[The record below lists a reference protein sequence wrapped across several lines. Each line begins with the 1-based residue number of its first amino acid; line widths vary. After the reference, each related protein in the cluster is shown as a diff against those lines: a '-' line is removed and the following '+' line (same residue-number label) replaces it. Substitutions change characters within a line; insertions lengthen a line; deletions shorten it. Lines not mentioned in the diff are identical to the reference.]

1 MDRLRLCVHACA
13 RLLALNEFF
22 PQIIQETSKSSL
34 QKTLHASGQS
44 LVKRQGCVFPPR
56 RKDHI
61 VMVNG
66 LSMENVS
73 SSFAIQTLK
82 TCGKTANIVSVPRGG
97 TGASVAHGTALCLSP
112 SQLPCPTQPVVPVWG
127 LEIAVETSPGR
138 DSCTH
143 HPLLLIFHLQTL
155 KRSKKVHLPASK
167 SSPASPAAPRRCDS
181 DEDCGLHGADPALH
195 RSRDDLDHSQGYD
208 GDSSSERS
216 SGHHR
221 DDRRHHRTRTEGTL
235 TLLVLRDHRQFLVNI
250 RDVEDS
256 QSDSSRMDDISDI
269 DSELSHPPYPV
280 NDTSFQNLTREEALE
295 YLMRLPPGK
304 DVTLRTQSK
313 QDIYRKVI
321 SSSVG
326 DSFYIRTHFDFE
338 KDTPSGLSFVRGD
351 VFHVLDTMY
360 RGRLGSWLAARVGR
374 DLQEQDKGI
383 IPNQSSGHLG
393 ERPVVILG
401 PIADIAMQKLSTELP
416 ELFEIAP
423 SVPRDGASSK
433 VIKLDSVRQIAEKDK
448 HALLDI
454 TPSAVERLNY
464 VQYYPVVVFC
474 QPESRQGIKAM
485 RQWLAPDSRKTPGQG
500 EGACEAAGQAPCG
513 HCEA

>member
-1 MDRLRLCVHACA
+1 MPAGTGRAVSHSCWDRASAAAATLPGQDGLPVGQRLPSPPASSPGRGLRL
-13 RLLALNEFF
+13 
-22 PQIIQETSKSSL
+22 
-34 QKTLHASGQS
+34 GQS
-44 LVKRQGCVFPPR
+44 HGCVFPPR

-221 DDRRHHRTRTEGTL
+221 DDRRHHRSVARSRRRSQDSSHWRQSPGSGSDRRGYSRHRSANGFGHGEDTNGLALVSGFKRLPRQDVLAKPITSVLVKQKQDEGEAPL
-235 TLLVLRDHRQFLVNI
+235 LPLSLGLLV
-250 RDVEDS
+250 
-256 QSDSSRMDDISDI
+256 
-269 DSELSHPPYPV
+269 
-280 NDTSFQNLTREEALE
+280 
-295 YLMRLPPGK
+295 
-304 DVTLRTQSK
+304 
-313 QDIYRKVI
+313 
-321 SSSVG
+321 
-326 DSFYIRTHFDFE
+326 
-338 KDTPSGLSFVRGD
+338 SFVAVCPLGGGD
-351 VFHVLDTMY
+351 
-360 RGRLGSWLAARVGR
+360 GRAGARVC
-374 DLQEQDKGI
+374 
-383 IPNQSSGHLG
+383 SG
-393 ERPVVILG
+393 ERPVRAVLG
-401 PIADIAMQKLSTELP
+401 APNPPGLSPGLQNADLGLAT
-416 ELFEIAP
+416 
-423 SVPRDGASSK
+423 VPRGARTGCGDVGRGDLEGVQHLPGSGTAVGS
-433 VIKLDSVRQIAEKDK
+433 LWCRVRPEAGKSALHQAHSGERAGGEGRLLAGGRS
-448 HALLDI
+448 HPEGTGPTGRTALLGI
-454 TPSAVERLNY
+454 PPTPAGPLAGVTAGDEPRAGCEGWQLGCR
-464 VQYYPVVVFC
+464 QLP
-474 QPESRQGIKAM
+474 SRSWGHVRA
-485 RQWLAPDSRKTPGQG
+485 LGTSSR
-500 EGACEAAGQAPCG
+500 
-513 HCEA
+513 